1 MCALARVVMARLD
14 CKWKERMGE
23 NNIEVEEDGRFVD
36 DARNFMYPIRPGW
49 RWQDGGLWFSKE
61 WERED
66 ELLSPIERTKRVVY
80 DSMQGL
86 TNCLAFTV
94 ET

>member
-1 MCALARVVMARLD
+1 MARWD
-14 CKWKERMGE
+14 YKWKERMGE

-49 RWQDGGLWFSKE
+49 GWQDGGLWFSKD

-66 ELLSPIERTKRVVY
+66 EHHRICIL
-80 DSMQGL
+80 
-86 TNCLAFTV
+86 
-94 ET
+94 